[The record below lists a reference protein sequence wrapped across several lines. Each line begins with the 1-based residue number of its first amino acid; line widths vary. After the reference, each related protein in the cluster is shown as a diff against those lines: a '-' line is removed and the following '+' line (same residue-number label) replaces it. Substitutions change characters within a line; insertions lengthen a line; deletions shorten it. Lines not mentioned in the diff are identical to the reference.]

1 MAEDVRV
8 VGRGRV
14 FDKCTEDT
22 MPIFT
27 SFLDPIAKSDHI
39 KSDVVLLELF
49 GETDERTLGVW

>member
-1 MAEDVRV
+1 
-8 VGRGRV
+8 
-14 FDKCTEDT
+14 